1 MNLKNAIDDIKRYID
16 SEAVKNK
23 IALDLGL
30 KFKNNKCLCFL
41 HSESNPS
48 MAFDSKKKKFK
59 CFSCGQSY
67 DIFNHYQEH
76 YNQSFLEATK
86 SIVRDFNL
94 NIDIIINDTDRKL
107 KKAPTKHNNYTENIL
122 SYCEKRN
129 ISKSTIDYVGVKENN
144 NCVVFEYKNE
154 LGEHLANKYRKTKKS
169 EGPKMW
175 F

>member
-76 YNQSFLEATK
+76 YNQSFLEA
-86 SIVRDFNL
+86 
-94 NIDIIINDTDRKL
+94 INQL
-107 KKAPTKHNNYTENIL
+107 
-122 SYCEKRN
+122 
-129 ISKSTIDYVGVKENN
+129 
-144 NCVVFEYKNE
+144 
-154 LGEHLANKYRKTKKS
+154 
-169 EGPKMW
+169 
-175 F
+175 